1 MAIELHL
8 DVELHRPATF
18 FLVQR
23 LKSKLGEVLMLV
35 LSSFLRVPRVSVL
48 VHGVATA
55 AMLLF
60 VEGRLRL
67 PLCCAA
73 VCAGSAWPLCT
84 PRRPAPPPA
93 DLAAG
98 GSRSPRRRPWPCAMA
113 QLGPVGPVVITG
125 LTGGCPFIHLTK
137 LVGCIT
143 I

>member
-1 MAIELHL
+1 
-8 DVELHRPATF
+8 
-18 FLVQR
+18 
-23 LKSKLGEVLMLV
+23 MLV
-35 LSSFLRVPRVSVL
+35 LSSFLRVPRVSAL

-93 DLAAG
+93 DLAA
-98 GSRSPRRRPWPCAMA
+98 PPAMA
-113 QLGPVGPVVITG
+113 LCHGSARAG
-125 LTGGCPFIHLTK
+125 LTGCNNRSDRWLPFYSFDETCRLHNNSRKNPKNTK
-137 LVGCIT
+137 LVLFECLDLNLHGKNINSCEMTLFASIK

>member
-8 DVELHRPATF
+8 DVELHRPATVSF
-18 FLVQR
+18 VQGP
-23 LKSKLGEVLMLV
+23 KSNLGEVPMLV
-35 LSSFLRVPRVSVL
+35 LSLFLRVPRVSVL

-67 PLCCAA
+67 PLCCAT

-84 PRRPAPPPA
+84 PRCPTPPPA

-113 QLGPVGPVVITG
+113 QLGPV
-125 LTGGCPFIHLTK
+125 
-137 LVGCIT
+137 
-143 I
+143 